1 MSEPRTEEMMSEL
14 RAKAPPAPPELRER
28 VRAIAAREPQPSRRA
43 RLRLRPALAAAAAVV
58 VTVGVGAALV
68 NGLTGDGSS
77 VRTEASRQ
85 ADSAEKSS
93 AQQGARWRALE
104 RGTAAGDARRA
115 GAATLPPGSRLQRYE
130 AFMRIRIT
138 DRDGLSDATKQAIRD
153 ARQLG
158 GYVVSARYATPQDGR
173 GDASLTL
180 RVPIS
185 RVQEA
190 IVRFTGLGTLVSQRI
205 SLDDIQPQADR
216 LGRRISSLRSR
227 IAELERKGTLTPN
240 ERAELANA
248 RRALAGLLRA
258 RASVVREGTYARVAL
273 ELTARGT
280 AEKQAAPSRFDRF
293 LDDAGSILAQ
303 ELIVLLY
310 ALVIAGPFILL
321 AAAAFF
327 TERARRRRANDALLA
342 DH

>member
-1 MSEPRTEEMMSEL
+1 MMSEL

-28 VRAIAAREPQPSRRA
+28 VRAIAGRDPQPSRRA

-68 NGLTGDGSS
+68 NGFAGDGSP
-77 VRTEASRQ
+77 EASRQ
-85 ADSAEKSS
+85 ADSAKALSS
-93 AQQGARWRALE
+93 LESYRAAATPE
-104 RGTAAGDARRA
+104 AGTSTLR
-115 GAATLPPGSRLQRYE
+115 AATLPPGSRLQRYQ
-130 AFMRIRIT
+130 ASMRIRIKEP
-138 DRDGLSDATKQAIRD
+138 DGLSDAAKKAIRD

-158 GYVVSARYATPQDGR
+158 GYVVSVRYATPQDGR

-180 RVPIS
+180 RVPIA
-185 RVQEA
+185 RIQEA
-190 IVRFTGLGTLVSQRI
+190 IVRFSGLGTIVSQRI

-216 LGRRISSLRSR
+216 LSRRIGSLRAR
-227 IAELERKGTLTPN
+227 IAELERKRTLTPN
-240 ERAELANA
+240 ERAELAGA
-248 RRALAGLLRA
+248 RRTLAGLLRSRTA
-258 RASVVREGTYARVAL
+258 VVREGTYARVAL
-273 ELTARGT
+273 ELTARSAT
-280 AEKQAAPSRFDRF
+280 EKQAAPSRFDRF

-310 ALVIAGPFILL
+310 ALVIAGPFVLL

>member
-1 MSEPRTEEMMSEL
+1 MMSEL

-28 VRAIAAREPQPSRRA
+28 VRAIAARDPQQSRRV
-43 RLRLRPALAAAAAVV
+43 RLRLRPALVAAAAGV
-58 VTVGVGAALV
+58 VTVGVGAAVV
-68 NGLTGDGSS
+68 NGLAGEGSP
-77 VRTEASRQ
+77 VRPEASRQ

-93 AQQGARWRALE
+93 APQGESWQALE
-104 RGTAAGDARRA
+104 LRAAGDARRA

-138 DRDGLSDATKQAIRD
+138 ERDGLSDATKQAIRD

-158 GYVVSARYATPQDGR
+158 GYVVSVRYATPQDGR

-240 ERAELANA
+240 ERAELAQA

-258 RASVVREGTYARVAL
+258 RTAVVREGTYARVAL
-273 ELTARGT
+273 ELTARSP

-310 ALVIAGPFILL
+310 ALVIAGPFVLL
-321 AAAAFF
+321 GAAAFF